1 MILYFS
7 ATGNSEHVAKLLAG
21 KLKDEAV
28 CLKTYIQAFVKDG
41 TGGTFVSGKPF
52 VFVFPVYLSTSPTVL
67 RQFIKASSFSGNN
80 AAYFVPTCASA
91 DGSVPNSS
99 IDLLKE
105 VPALTYMGCQ
115 RVPMPQNYVVFF
127 KPWDDDRKLQAY
139 ENARSLTDSISA
151 KILAGEKLP
160 EQPCGGFEYWGTKLV
175 EVWYNHDF
183 TKTGKFAASAACVGC
198 GLCAKDCPV
207 NAIEMQDGKPVWV
220 KKNCIHCMSCISR
233 CPKQAIEYGRM
244 TVGKTRHVCAAAL
257 GSGVV

>member
-7 ATGNSEHVAKLLAG
+7 ATGNSGYVAGLLAER
-21 KLKDEAV
+21 LSDEAV
-28 CLKTYIQAFVKDG
+28 SLNGYIQSFVKDG
-41 TGGTFVSGKPF
+41 TAGSFASEKPF

-67 RQFIKASSFSGNN
+67 RQFIKASSFSGNT

-127 KPWDDDRKLQAY
+127 KPWDEERKLAAY
-139 ENARSLTDSISA
+139 EAARSLADSISA
-151 KILAGEKLP
+151 KILAGEMLS
-160 EQPCGGFEYWGTKLV
+160 EQPCGGFEYGITKAV
-175 EVWYNHDF
+175 EKWYNHDF
-183 TKTGKFAASAACVGC
+183 TKTAKFAASDGCAGC
-198 GLCAKDCPV
+198 GLCARGCPV
-207 NAIEMQDGKPVWV
+207 NAIEMQAGKPVWV
-220 KKNCIHCMSCISR
+220 KKSCIHCMSCISR

-244 TVGKTRHVCAAAL
+244 TVGKTRHVCAAAF